1 MSPAGHVIV
10 LNGPSVAG
18 KTSIQKA
25 LQARFEEPHLA
36 MGIDSMLCGML
47 PQRYFAGPTPDRKD
61 VMWADPSTDASGA
74 PLFELH
80 FGPKGR
86 RVIAGMHRAIAT
98 FAREGCP
105 VIVDH
110 ILYEPRWAGELAQA
124 LEGLTAYFVG
134 VRLPLSVLEERE
146 RARATSP
153 VGHARSHYQT
163 VHAHGVYDLE
173 IDSSRASPDQCA
185 STIMAYV
192 RAHPQ
197 PTAFE
202 KLRQLR

>member
-1 MSPAGHVIV
+1 
-10 LNGPSVAG
+10 
-18 KTSIQKA
+18 
-25 LQARFEEPHLA
+25 
-36 MGIDSMLCGML
+36 
-47 PQRYFAGPTPDRKD
+47 
-61 VMWADPSTDASGA
+61 
-74 PLFELH
+74 
-80 FGPKGR
+80 
-86 RVIAGMHRAIAT
+86 
-98 FAREGCP
+98 
-105 VIVDH
+105 
-110 ILYEPRWAGELAQA
+110 LYEPRWAGELAQA

-185 STIMAYV
+185 TAIMAYV